1 MFNHESSE
9 DGMLIAS
16 QIQRI
21 AYRLREERKKL
32 HITQT
37 ELSSKAGLSQNQV
50 NYIETGKRSPTLYTV
65 LKLCHALQINPSIL
79 FDTDNEKRQQDLRGA
94 VNLISKHL

>member
-1 MFNHESSE
+1 MVDHESRNNE
-9 DGMLIAS
+9 ALIES
-16 QIQRI
+16 QIRRF
-21 AYRLREERKKL
+21 ARCLREEREKL

-65 LKLCHALQINPSIL
+65 LKLCNALHIKPAIL
-79 FDTDNEKRQQDLRGA
+79 FDIDDEKRQENLKVA
-94 VNLISKHL
+94 VNLISKCL